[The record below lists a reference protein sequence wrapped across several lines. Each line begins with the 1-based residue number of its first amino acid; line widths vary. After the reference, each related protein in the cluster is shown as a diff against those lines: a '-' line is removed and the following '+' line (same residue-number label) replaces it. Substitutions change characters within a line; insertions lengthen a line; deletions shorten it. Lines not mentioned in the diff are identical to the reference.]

1 MHLTSSVPLLG
12 LLSAIPLVLSI
23 PTQIPHTLTRRD
35 QFDGQPANLIIT
47 TYNAANCPTGTGQNT
62 SITYGKQ
69 VLANTWSYT
78 LNRDVQDGEQLDFSV
93 YTPGQGNING
103 VSTACTQFAETTSP
117 DPKTNGNLLADTCY
131 GIGNEAN
138 CLEFSHPGTTST
150 PAPPSSPVPPSPPS
164 PSPSPSAGPDADS
177 CDVSY
182 KFFFDEFQIRGK
194 NFDAS
199 KIDTDG
205 SGLEKQIKGCGDL
218 TKWNFQMTPKDPA
231 YQWHASGRLPIGVKD
246 CVGRAVISGGGA
258 TIADCHGPG

>member
-138 CLEFSHPGTTST
+138 VSSESLRLLLRFLMNDFWCSAWSSRTLVRRRPQRPLHPQCHLHRPRPRHLHLPGQTRIVATYLTNFFSTSSKSVVKIST
-150 PAPPSSPVPPSPPS
+150 PRKSIPMDQA
-164 PSPSPSAGPDADS
+164 
-177 CDVSY
+177 
-182 KFFFDEFQIRGK
+182 
-194 NFDAS
+194 
-199 KIDTDG
+199 
-205 SGLEKQIKGCGDL
+205 
-218 TKWNFQMTPKDPA
+218 
-231 YQWHASGRLPIGVKD
+231 
-246 CVGRAVISGGGA
+246 
-258 TIADCHGPG
+258 